1 MSQNRKL
8 PFGYHYRNGA
18 AIPDVQEAPY
28 VRKIVQAYLDG
39 NSIQTIAQW
48 MNNTGVSYRDDAK
61 TWNKNMISR
70 ILADQ
75 RYGGTSSWPALLPKE
90 MMAALQIERSAR
102 RQIQLPVAE
111 IRNVR
116 SKIYCSRCF
125 THMTRRT
132 NRRKNGICWYCPTCH
147 IATEPITDADLLSL
161 IHQRICWLQQHPEL
175 IVIPPTSVTI
185 SNEYQM
191 LNQEL
196 ERKLCD
202 PIIREEDLCVLARQ
216 SAEEL
221 YRCIKGGDC
230 AAESEQI
237 RYLLSHVETQEESF
251 SNKLF
256 DSIVHK
262 VLLETENCIQLQLTN
277 FQTV

>member
-1 MSQNRKL
+1 
-8 PFGYHYRNGA
+8 
-18 AIPDVQEAPY
+18 
-28 VRKIVQAYLDG
+28 
-39 NSIQTIAQW
+39 
-48 MNNTGVSYRDDAK
+48 
-61 TWNKNMISR
+61 
-70 ILADQ
+70 
-75 RYGGTSSWPALLPKE
+75 
-90 MMAALQIERSAR
+90 
-102 RQIQLPVAE
+102 
-111 IRNVR
+111 
-116 SKIYCSRCF
+116 
-125 THMTRRT
+125 
-132 NRRKNGICWYCPTCH
+132 
-147 IATEPITDADLLSL
+147 
-161 IHQRICWLQQHPEL
+161 
-175 IVIPPTSVTI
+175 
-185 SNEYQM
+185 M

-202 PIIREEDLCVLARQ
+202 PIIREENLCVLARQ